1 VVEGIAIGHEQPVR
15 VIADPCSVESFDQF
29 RKTAIAV
36 NQAGALL
43 LRGGSL
49 SVPGGEVSTGST
61 RSRPGPD
68 ASTLPK
74 SIKRRTAPG
83 CPPLYLLE
91 IGLTEASA

>member
-1 VVEGIAIGHEQPVR
+1 MVG
-15 VIADPCSVESFDQF
+15 
-29 RKTAIAV
+29 
-36 NQAGALL
+36 
-43 LRGGSL
+43 
-49 SVPGGEVSTGST
+49 PGGDVSTGST

-74 SIKRRTAPG
+74 SVKWRTAPG